1 MSEKNLPEVTI
12 DDTTGF
18 KSALFLNISEMYNS
32 RGPKEILDSV
42 ESSRLSIE
50 SWTPGTTPK
59 GAEKRKNESNF
70 RFCLSRDLLQRLEE
84 ASPITVYAEKKT
96 KTAEVFLQG
105 CDEVNE
111 ADDFPREFTEKE
123 IGDDYLNEL
132 NYLQTPSNFL
142 RSHDFNFD
150 EVAKVLNFGE
160 ESEEMNKNP
169 YNCKALD
176 PNSVSGNSRICL
188 AANSSTGSTNSSDS
202 NSVKESNS
210 LKLNPAFNT
219 SPYFPL
225 SKNTKF
231 NKFNTVFNFSVYG
244 YDDKGLASNLKNFS
258 PNANNMICN
267 NVNMYGKN
275 GWICL
280 SCHNFNYESNIYFTI
295 SSCEV

>member
-32 RGPKEILDSV
+32 RGAKEILDSV

-84 ASPITVYAEKKT
+84 ASPITVYAEKKS
-96 KTAEVFLQG
+96 KTPDVFLQG

-111 ADDFPREFTEKE
+111 GNDFQREFTEKDL
-123 IGDDYLNEL
+123 GDDYLNDLHEL
-132 NYLQTPSNFL
+132 NDLHTPSNFIK
-142 RSHDFNFD
+142 SQDFNYD
-150 EVAKVLNFGE
+150 EVARVLNFGE
-160 ESEEMNKNP
+160 ESEDLHKNV
-169 YNCKALD
+169 YNCRAFD
-176 PNSVSGNSRICL
+176 QSSIVGNNMNNL

-202 NSVKESNS
+202 NSVNRINS

-225 SKNTKF
+225 TKNNKF

-244 YDDKGLASNLKNFS
+244 YEDKGLSSNHKNLN
-258 PNANNMICN
+258 PNSNTMICST
-267 NVNMYGKN
+267 VNMYGKN

-280 SCHNFNYESNIYFTI
+280 SCHNFNYESNFF
-295 SSCEV
+295 